1 MRRMLFAAAG
11 VLLYAGAN
19 PGATAAPKTVTVDC
33 DRGQTIANAL
43 LQGDFRSPLVVNI
56 RGICNGSVV
65 IDRDKVTLRGNPTAT
80 INATNENTDT
90 VTVDANSVNLEKLT
104 LSGGYYGVRNDQ
116 VFRLTITDCVI
127 QDTRS
132 DGVRVFVGDTR
143 LSRTTVQRAGGNGV
157 YITRGGSVGASY
169 SQFLNNHDS
178 GIYAFGNS
186 TVGASNSTFSGNLT
200 GVMVGTGAEGTFSG
214 NTISW
219 NTGVGLTAASSQ
231 VNIGGNNVI
240 VNNANWG
247 VWVYSGSMATI
258 YGNRIE
264 DNAWDGVSGDIGTTL
279 VMNDNQ
285 IRRNGGFG
293 IACRTDC
300 TMELNSHTLEDNGAG
315 GVLIERASK
324 LTVIGT
330 VRSRDNG
337 WGLQCSDKE
346 SSVGGVELLD
356 GTVSETCT
364 DFDH

>member
-1 MRRMLFAAAG
+1 MRRMLLVAAV
-11 VLLYAGAN
+11 VLLYGGPS
-19 PGATAAPKTVTVDC
+19 PGATAAPTTVKVDC
-33 DRGQTIANAL
+33 DRGQRIATAL
-43 LQGDFRSPLVVNI
+43 LQGDFRRPLIVDV
-56 RGICNGSVV
+56 RGTCNGSIV
-65 IDRDKVTLRGNPTAT
+65 IDRDKVTLRGDPSAT

-90 VTVDANSVNLEKLT
+90 VTVDANGVTLEKLT

-116 VFRLTITDCVI
+116 VFRLYIADCVI

-132 DGVRVFVGDTR
+132 DGIRVFVGDTR
-143 LSRTTVQRAGGNGV
+143 IVRTTVQRAGANGV
-157 YITRGGSVGASY
+157 YITRGGSVGASN

-178 GIYAFGNS
+178 GIYAYGNS
-186 TVGASNSTFSGNLT
+186 TVSASNSTFSGNLT
-200 GVMVGTGAEGTFSG
+200 GIMVGTGSEGTFSG
-214 NTISW
+214 NTISG

-231 VNIGGNNVI
+231 VNIGGNNLI

-247 VWVYSGSMATI
+247 VWIYSGSMATI

-300 TMELNSHTLEDNGAG
+300 TMELDGHTLQDNGAG
-315 GVLIERASK
+315 GVLIEQASK
-324 LTVIGT
+324 LVLIGT
-330 VRSRDNG
+330 VHSSGTG

-356 GTVSETCT
+356 GTVSDTCT